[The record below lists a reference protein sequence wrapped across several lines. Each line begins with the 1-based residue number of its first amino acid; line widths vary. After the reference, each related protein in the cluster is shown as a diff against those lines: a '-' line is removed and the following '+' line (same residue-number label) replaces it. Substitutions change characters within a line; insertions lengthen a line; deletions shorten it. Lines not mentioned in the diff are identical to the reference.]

1 MMADGRWPMADGR
14 QREVYGQVSIEARIE
29 KAEERAELEEAR
41 EEAGAVDDPLTVL
54 QAELDAAKAQADE
67 YLDQWRRTAAQFSNY
82 KKRIDKEQSEF
93 TRLANATLITRLLPI
108 IDDFERAFETLPPNL
123 GGITWVEG
131 LALIQRKLQL
141 LLEQEGVE
149 AIETEGEA
157 FDPLLH
163 QAVTYEDAEGFEE
176 GQIIAEVQKG
186 YRIGECVLRPSMVR
200 VAR

>member
-1 MMADGRWPMADGR
+1 M
-14 QREVYGQVSIEARIE
+14 SIEAR
-29 KAEERAELEEAR
+29 EAR
-41 EEAGAVDDPLTVL
+41 IEEAGAVDDPLTML
-54 QAELDAAKAQADE
+54 QTELDAAKAQADE

-93 TRLANATLITRLLPI
+93 TRLASATVIARLLPI

-123 GGITWVEG
+123 GGMTWVEG

-149 AIETEGEA
+149 AVETEGEA
-157 FDPLLH
+157 FDPMLH

>member
-1 MMADGRWPMADGR
+1 M
-14 QREVYGQVSIEARIE
+14 SIEAR
-29 KAEERAELEEAR
+29 EAR
-41 EEAGAVDDPLTVL
+41 IEEAGAVDDPLTVL

-149 AIETEGEA
+149 AIETESEA

-186 YRIGECVLRPSMVR
+186 YRMGERVLRPSMVR

>member
-1 MMADGRWPMADGR
+1 M
-14 QREVYGQVSIEARIE
+14 SIEARI
-29 KAEERAELEEAR
+29 

-93 TRLANATLITRLLPI
+93 TKLANATLIARLLPI

-131 LALIQRKLQL
+131 LALIQRKLQI
-141 LLEQEGVE
+141 LLEQEGVTV
-149 AIETEGEA
+149 IETDEQM
-157 FDPLLH
+157 FDPILH
-163 QAVTYEDAEGFEE
+163 QAVTHEESEEHEE
-176 GQIIAEVQKG
+176 GQIIGEVQKG
-186 YRIGECVLRPSMVR
+186 YKMGDKVLRPSLVR
-200 VAR
+200 VAKRISGNE

>member
-1 MMADGRWPMADGR
+1 M
-14 QREVYGQVSIEARIE
+14 SIEARI
-29 KAEERAELEEAR
+29 

-67 YLDQWRRTAAQFSNY
+67 YLDQWRRAAAQFSNY

-149 AIETEGEA
+149 AMETEGEA
-157 FDPLLH
+157 FDPMLH

>member
-1 MMADGRWPMADGR
+1 MG
-14 QREVYGQVSIEARIE
+14 
-29 KAEERAELEEAR
+29 KAEERAELEEAS
-41 EEAGAVDDPLTVL
+41 EEAGAVGDPLTVL

-149 AIETEGEA
+149 AVETEDEA

>member
-1 MMADGRWPMADGR
+1 MTVE
-14 QREVYGQVSIEARIE
+14 QRKDEGVIKVEVRTS
-29 KAEERAELEEAR
+29 AEEAEEAT
-41 EEAGAVDDPLTVL
+41 EVVEALDALDDPGARL
-54 QAELDAAKAQADE
+54 QAELDDAKAQADE

-82 KKRIDKEQSEF
+82 KKRIDKEQAEF
-93 TRLANATLITRLLPI
+93 TKLANATLITRLLPI

-123 GGITWVEG
+123 WGITWVEG

-149 AIETEGEA
+149 VIETEGEA

-163 QAVTYEDAEGFEE
+163 QAVTHEEAEGFEE

-186 YRIGECVLRPSMVR
+186 YSMGERVLRPSMVR